1 MSFKIPIFIHP
12 PLGGD
17 LGGPQS
23 QNYQY
28 LYLSFDFSEIWNTFS
43 HCHCKVIQFG
53 WNRNISE
60 GPLFLFWRGGGISK
74 WSIPSFIVRF
84 FWNLEHFF
92 SLSLQGD
99 SIRLKLKYQKGAP
112 IPFWGGGAIKNPEYF
127 YIPYDFYIIWNI
139 FSWYHYKY
147 NTIQLGWNPNFRK
160 GSLFL
165 KGGGGESEYLQ
176 YLYLLFDCSEICNTV
191 SHFYCKVI

>member
-1 MSFKIPIFIHP
+1 MNISKVMSFKIPIFIHP

-60 GPLFLFWRGGGISK
+60 GPLFLFWRGGGNFKMINTFIYRSIFLKFGTLFLTVIARWFNSVETKISERGPY
-74 WSIPSFIVRF
+74 SILRGGGNQKSWIFLYTVRF
-84 FWNLEHFF
+84 LYNLEHIF
-92 SLSLQGD
+92 LISLQVQHN
-99 SIRLKLKYQKGAP
+99 SIGLKP
-112 IPFWGGGAIKNPEYF
+112 
-127 YIPYDFYIIWNI
+127 
-139 FSWYHYKY
+139 
-147 NTIQLGWNPNFRK
+147 
-160 GSLFL
+160 
-165 KGGGGESEYLQ
+165 
-176 YLYLLFDCSEICNTV
+176 
-191 SHFYCKVI
+191 